1 MLNISPSRAEVWR
14 IRWFYRLAAVVV
26 VLTGLSGSLAYAQHE
41 ETLATGTARE
51 RAQVQVDQISA
62 RLAVGIGRYERALQA
77 QRAYYAGAGDRV
89 SLTDYQSF
97 VRSLDLSKN
106 YPGMQG
112 MGFLQAIGGDEL
124 ARVLVEVRR
133 DGRPDFSVTPPG
145 RRAEY
150 MVVRYQ
156 EPAAENR
163 QTWGFDVRTIDTV
176 RPFLERARD
185 TGQPTMSGKV
195 ARAVDPKVPQDR
207 PPVSFGLFVPIYRAG
222 ADIDT
227 VAQRRAAILGWASSA
242 FRAQDFLSTFAGRP
256 AGIGVEVFEGHSAKG
271 SPVAASPLGFQA
283 TGDSV
288 ISQSLAVGGRTWTL
302 RFAQLTA
309 TGAETVQRQ
318 VLLIGAALTLL
329 LGALVWVYGL
339 HASQKATLSATLEQ
353 SRATVREAEKVAI
366 IAGRDA
372 AVAAWDRQ
380 TNFAASAAH
389 ELKTPTSS
397 VLGFI
402 EEVLDNDELSVDDR
416 ECLDVAYR
424 NAQRLARLIDDL
436 LIVGEA
442 DISSSMMELELTP
455 MASLVKAVVSSF
467 SATALRSQVTL
478 SGSWG
483 DEGDRLTCAD
493 ASTCLAMADPVR
505 LEQALTN
512 LVSNAV
518 KFTPPGGRVD
528 VQLRATDEHVQ
539 IVVTDTGIGIDAEAV
554 NNIFDRFYRA
564 RQVVDGGIQGTG
576 LGLAIARQ
584 MTEAQGGSLSVTS
597 KQGSGSTFTLNLPA
611 AGERAADARRPSVV
625 GS

>member
-1 MLNISPSRAEVWR
+1 
-14 IRWFYRLAAVVV
+14 
-26 VLTGLSGSLAYAQHE
+26 
-41 ETLATGTARE
+41 
-51 RAQVQVDQISA
+51 
-62 RLAVGIGRYERALQA
+62 
-77 QRAYYAGAGDRV
+77 
-89 SLTDYQSF
+89 
-97 VRSLDLSKN
+97 
-106 YPGMQG
+106 
-112 MGFLQAIGGDEL
+112 MGFLQAIGDDEL
-124 ARVLVEVRR
+124 DRVLVEVRR
-133 DGRPDFSVTPPG
+133 DGRPGFSLTPPG

-150 MVVRYQ
+150 IVVRYL
-156 EPAAENR
+156 EPADENR
-163 QTWGFDVRTIDTV
+163 QTWGFDVRTIDTI

-185 TGQPTMSGKV
+185 TGQPTMTGMVVRGPDS
-195 ARAVDPKVPQDR
+195 RLSQDQQ
-207 PPVSFGLFVPIYRAG
+207 PVSFGLFVPIYRAG
-222 ADIDT
+222 AEIET

-256 AGIGVEVFEGHSAKG
+256 SGMGVEVFEGRTAEG
-271 SPVAASPLGFQA
+271 APVAASPLGFHA
-283 TGDSV
+283 VGDSV
-288 ISQSLAVGGRTWTL
+288 ISQPLAVGGRTWTL
-302 RFAQLTA
+302 RSAQLTA

-318 VLLIGAALTLL
+318 VLVIGAALTLL
-329 LGALVWVYGL
+329 LGALLWVYGL
-339 HASQKATLSATLEQ
+339 HAFQRATLSATLEQ
-353 SRATVREAEKVAI
+353 SRASIREAEKVAI

-372 AVAAWDRQ
+372 AVEAWDRQ

-402 EEVLDNDELSVDDR
+402 EEVLENDELSLDDR

-442 DISSSMMELELTP
+442 DISSSMMELEPTP
-455 MASLVKAVVSSF
+455 MAPLVKTVVSSF
-467 SATALRSQVTL
+467 SATALRAQVIL

-483 DEGDRLTCAD
+483 PEGDLLTCAD
-493 ASTCLAMADPVR
+493 AGTCVAMADPVR

-528 VQLRATDEHVQ
+528 VQLHATDELVQ
-539 IVVTDTGIGIDAEAV
+539 IVVTDTGIGIDAEAM

-564 RQVVDGGIQGTG
+564 RQVVDEGIKGTG

-597 KQGSGSTFTLNLPA
+597 KPGSGSTFTMSLPA
-611 AGERAADARRPSVV
+611 AVERAASQETVGRRMLTWPTRRDANP
-625 GS
+625 